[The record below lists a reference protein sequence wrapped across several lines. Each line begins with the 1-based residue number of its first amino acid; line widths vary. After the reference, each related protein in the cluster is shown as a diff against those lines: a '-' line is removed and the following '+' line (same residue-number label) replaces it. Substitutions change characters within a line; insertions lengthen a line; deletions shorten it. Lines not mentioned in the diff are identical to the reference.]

1 MRFVLAVL
9 LGLLVFPASALAL
22 TPGDKV
28 TYTTGTTA
36 RTGTLLVETP
46 TLDLVARAGTV
57 STQDQVAPSVVHPAP
72 APTPTPTATPAPT
85 VTPEPTPTPTP
96 APTGS
101 FPDASNTGVPLG
113 TTLTAYTGP
122 MSVTTPGTVI
132 DGKTI
137 TGEIDI
143 DAPDVTIRN
152 SKING
157 VVRVWDDTT
166 NSLLLEDTEI
176 DCGGGNTAIG
186 EANYTVRR
194 ANIHGCENGFDM
206 NQNIDVE
213 DSYIHG
219 LAIVGHDD
227 GIQFAYGHFENGHE
241 VDGARNLR
249 IVHNTIFGHDDSL
262 SSADG
267 SFGTSAIIG
276 NTARADDVLIQG
288 NLMAGGAYTIYCLAG
303 PSTNYR
309 VLDNHFS
316 TRYKP
321 SVGFYGP
328 SAECFDDTQSGN
340 VIDETGEPIH
350 LD

>member
-1 MRFVLAVL
+1 
-9 LGLLVFPASALAL
+9 
-22 TPGDKV
+22 
-28 TYTTGTTA
+28 
-36 RTGTLLVETP
+36 
-46 TLDLVARAGTV
+46 V
-57 STQDQVAPSVVHPAP
+57 STQDQVAPSVVHPTATP
-72 APTPTPTATPAPT
+72 TPTPTPTATPTPT

-96 APTGS
+96 TPTGS
-101 FPDASNTGVPLG
+101 FPDASNTGVPIG

-122 MSVTTPGTVI
+122 ASITTPGTVI

-143 DAPDVTIRN
+143 DAPDVTIRD

-241 VDGARNLR
+241 VDGVRNLR

-276 NTARADDVLIQG
+276 NTARADDVLVQG

-316 TRYKP
+316 TRYTP

-340 VIDETGEPIH
+340 VIDETGQPIH